1 MPAHGFKIKVPKEW
15 DYKDGRGGGLLVN
28 SSRDSFIKLGV
39 YPLPNEVDLK
49 ILAENELKLDVR
61 EGTELTI
68 SNFPA
73 YIGIADQSSG
83 FFGPGPARFVLIGDT
98 SNKKVLVLGGY
109 GKNDLRKIRDDRT
122 YVATIFS
129 FDFMTLDDYRK
140 AKPISLGCKYQGFL
154 KYELRI
160 ESGWDYQKSKSL
172 IDFCYYKNNFFQ

>member
-1 MPAHGFKIKVPKEW
+1 MSEKGQNLRFQT
-15 DYKDGRGGGLLVN
+15 
-28 SSRDSFIKLGV
+28 S
-39 YPLPNEVDLK
+39 
-49 ILAENELKLDVR
+49 
-61 EGTELTI
+61 
-68 SNFPA
+68 PA

-140 AKPISLGCKYQGFL
+140 AKPLKIKILRAGEQTTIESLALASPIGL
-154 KYELRI
+154 DASDELRLLNGLYPAG
-160 ESGWDYQKSKSL
+160 EPRAGR
-172 IDFCYYKNNFFQ
+172 F